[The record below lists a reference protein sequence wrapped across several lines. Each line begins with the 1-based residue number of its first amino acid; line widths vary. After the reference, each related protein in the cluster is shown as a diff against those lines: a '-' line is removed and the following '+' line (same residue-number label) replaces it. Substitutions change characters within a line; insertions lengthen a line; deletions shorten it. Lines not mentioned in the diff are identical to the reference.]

1 MSSAIRF
8 LSPVIA
14 ALWLEA
20 VCARSAASSR
30 KVVSAFND
38 PLARVT
44 PDSRHSIAEERLV
57 LLGVSS
63 PGRLL
68 TVMFTERGSNVIRL
82 ISAREATRRERQ
94 DYEKSAQ

>member
-1 MSSAIRF
+1 M
-8 LSPVIA
+8 
-14 ALWLEA
+14 ALTFEWDA
-20 VCARSAASSR
+20 RKARSNRTKHGVDFQEA
-30 KVVSAFND
+30 VSAFND

-44 PDSRHSIAEERLV
+44 PDPRHSIAEERLV

-63 PGRLL
+63 PGKLL

-94 DYEKSAQ
+94 DYEESAQ